1 MIVDFRL
8 RPPFGGF
15 LSVGMYADKNAADF
29 YAKNIGMSRSE
40 SARRESME
48 LLLVEMD
55 ENGITLGVVTGRLG
69 HRKGNVPN
77 EDIVRLVSLYP
88 ERFVGLAGLDASD
101 IKGAITEIHKHCL
114 DGPLK
119 GVVLEPGAMPE
130 PCYADDSRL
139 YPLYAECE
147 THGLPVMLM
156 IGGRAGPDRTYSDPM
171 IISRIAHDFPG
182 INFIVA
188 HACWPFVQ
196 EILGICFY
204 QENIYLCTDL
214 YFFNLPG
221 QDDYIRAANF
231 YMHDRFLYASAYP
244 FTPLKAVK
252 EFKSYFK
259 PKVLDNLLYQN
270 ALRVL
275 KINPQ

>member
-8 RPPFGGF
+8 RPPFGSF
-15 LSVGMYADKNAADF
+15 LSVGMYADKSAADF
-29 YAKNIGMSRSE
+29 YAGNIGMNRSE

-48 LLLVEMD
+48 LLFQEMD
-55 ENGITLGVVTGRLG
+55 ENGISLGVVTGRVG

-77 EDIVRLVSLYP
+77 EDIVRLISLYP
-88 ERFVGLAGLDASD
+88 DRFAGLAGLDASD
-101 IKGAITEIHKHCL
+101 IRGSITEIRKFCL

-119 GVVLEPGAMPE
+119 GVVLEPGAMPT
-130 PCYADDSRL
+130 PWYADDPRL

-147 THGLPVMLM
+147 AHGLPVMLM
-156 IGGRAGPDRTYSDPM
+156 IGGRAGPDRSYSDPM
-171 IISRIAHDFPG
+171 IISRIARDFPG
-182 INFIVA
+182 TNFIVA

-196 EILGICFY
+196 EILGVCFY
-204 QENIYLCTDL
+204 QENIYLCPDL

-231 YMHDRFLYASAYP
+231 YMRDRFLYGSAFP
-244 FTPLKAVK
+244 FTPLDAVQ
-252 EFKSYFK
+252 EFKRHFR
-259 PKVLDNLLYQN
+259 PEVLDNLLYKN

-275 KINPQ
+275 KIDS